1 VKEETS
7 LGVLRL
13 VLTLLSLSSIALC
26 IWTTITAQT
35 LVRDEISA
43 SDLSTLE
50 GERAVLQQVRTH
62 ALSLGS

>member
-35 LVRDEISA
+35 LVKDGISA

-50 GERAVLQQVRTH
+50 GERAVLQQVRTR